1 MLAGIV
7 VKLILDIDGVVV
19 DGVVPGEELVTE
31 GDVVAVVTGSVLDVD
46 ERELVGSGTADIT
59 DLGISGD
66 ELVRKLVG
74 EAAVE
79 VE

>member
-7 VKLILDIDGVVV
+7 VKLVLDIDGVVV